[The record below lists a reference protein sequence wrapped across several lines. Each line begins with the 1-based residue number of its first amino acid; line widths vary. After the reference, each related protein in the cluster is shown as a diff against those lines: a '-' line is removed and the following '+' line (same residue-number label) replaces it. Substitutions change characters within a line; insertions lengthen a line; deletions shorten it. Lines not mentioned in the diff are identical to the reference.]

1 MRQRYDDRLS
11 TGSPVRPVC
20 DDWLTFVR
28 PRLAQTLVDESAYER
43 LRGIARRLPGD
54 GLAAIEIRL
63 AAGSGPVDLS
73 LKLSEPSHAR
83 GVADVLP
90 SPHRQLLRR
99 WQSGELPTVP
109 AFWLEF
115 DLDRSPEGL
124 PAPVLCAEIA
134 SQTEPVWIVETLL
147 PEMRGAPLDGPQRES
162 ALRVL
167 AAVPP
172 LARPFYAFDLSPRG
186 VDAIRLEILGLAPEA
201 APDFLGQVAPD
212 LAPAVASAAPLFS
225 GAERPHLSL
234 DITAE
239 GIAPRVGLEASFVRG
254 PHREPRWRNLFDRL
268 VDQSLCDPEKRDAV
282 LAWPGQESFWA
293 APGRWPAEAA
303 GLDGICVRAVSHM
316 KLVVHPGRTS
326 EAKVYLLFG
335 RVAEN

>member
-1 MRQRYDDRLS
+1 M
-11 TGSPVRPVC
+11 RPVC

-28 PRLAQTLVDESAYER
+28 PRLAPALVDATAYER
-43 LRGIARRLPGD
+43 LRGVARRLPGD
-54 GLAAIEIRL
+54 GLAALEIRL

-73 LKLSEPSHAR
+73 LKLSEPSRAR
-83 GVADVLP
+83 GVADVVP

-99 WQSGELPTVP
+99 WEAGELPSVP
-109 AFWLEF
+109 SFWLEF

-124 PAPVLCAEIA
+124 PDPVLCAELA
-134 SQTEPVWIVETLL
+134 RGTDPGWLVETLL
-147 PEMRGAPLDGPQRES
+147 PELRGVPLAGPQREL

-167 AAVPP
+167 AAVPLP
-172 LARPFYAFDLSPRG
+172 ARPLYAFDLSPRG
-186 VDAIRLEILGLAPEA
+186 SDAIRLEILGLAPEA
-201 APDFLGQVAPD
+201 MPGILGQVAPD
-212 LAPAVASAAPLFS
+212 LAPAVTAAAPLFA

-234 DITAE
+234 DVTPE

-268 VDQSLCDPEKRDAV
+268 IDQGLCDPEKRDAV
-282 LAWPGQESFWA
+282 FAWPGQESFWA

-303 GLDGICVRAVSHM
+303 GLGGTCVRAVSHV
-316 KLVVHPGRTS
+316 KLVVRPGRAP

-335 RVAEN
+335 RIED

>member
-1 MRQRYDDRLS
+1 
-11 TGSPVRPVC
+11 VRPVC

-28 PRLAQTLVDESAYER
+28 PRLAPALVDETAYER

-54 GLAAIEIRL
+54 GLAALEIRL

-99 WQSGELPTVP
+99 WQSGELPAVP

-124 PAPVLCAEIA
+124 PAPVVCAEIP
-134 SQTEPVWIVETLL
+134 SQAEPAWIVETLL
-147 PEMRGAPLDGPQRES
+147 PEMRGAPLNSLQREL

-172 LARPFYAFDLSPRG
+172 PARPFYAFDLSPRG
-186 VDAIRLEILGLAPEA
+186 VDALRLEILGVAPEA
-201 APDFLGQVAPD
+201 APECLGQVAPD
-212 LAPAVASAAPLFS
+212 LAPAVAAAAPLFS
-225 GAERPHLSL
+225 GAERPHFSL
-234 DITAE
+234 DITRD
-239 GIAPRVGLEASFVRG
+239 GIAPRAGLEASFVRG
-254 PHREPRWRNLFDRL
+254 PHREPRWKNLFDRL
-268 VDQSLCDPEKRDAV
+268 VDQGLCAAEKRDAV
-282 LAWPGQESFWA
+282 FAWPGQESFWA

-303 GLDGICVRAVSHM
+303 GLEGICVRSVSHL
-316 KLVVHPGRTS
+316 KLVVRPGQPP

-335 RVAEN
+335 RVEGS